1 MLFKSPR
8 DEDKLSNL
16 HDKCDNIQSI
26 LLLIKTNKG
35 IIFGGYTEIGFN
47 KKGSEMNDNKLF
59 VFSLDKKTIYINNNN
74 LAIYCTDIDF
84 KNTIYIYDNF
94 FSNNNNMV
102 IAGCSQYLCKKYELN
117 NRVHNFLVSNIEI
130 FQIISA

>member
-59 VFSLDKKTIYINNNN
+59 VFSLDKKTIYINF
-74 LAIYCTDIDF
+74 I
-84 KNTIYIYDNF
+84 
-94 FSNNNNMV
+94 
-102 IAGCSQYLCKKYELN
+102 
-117 NRVHNFLVSNIEI
+117 
-130 FQIISA
+130 